1 MSEIELH
8 KGIIKKVDTG
18 GLSTE
23 DWIKQYVDK
32 YVKENPNSWVA
43 KHINDP
49 EFDYKQEF
57 LDITWD
63 QNYIIT
69 KNHIF
74 KAYDEKLDCDFI
86 DIQKNADS
94 TYSYRTQFYN
104 GGACLTEVLKNELKN
119 IENDIFCKWT

>member
-32 YVKENPNSWVA
+32 YAKENPNSWVA
-43 KHINDP
+43 RHINDP

-86 DIQKNADS
+86 DIHKNTNG
-94 TYSYRTQFYN
+94 TYSYSTQFYN
-104 GGACLTEVLKNELKN
+104 GGACLTEVLGNKLKS
-119 IENDIFCKWT
+119 IEK